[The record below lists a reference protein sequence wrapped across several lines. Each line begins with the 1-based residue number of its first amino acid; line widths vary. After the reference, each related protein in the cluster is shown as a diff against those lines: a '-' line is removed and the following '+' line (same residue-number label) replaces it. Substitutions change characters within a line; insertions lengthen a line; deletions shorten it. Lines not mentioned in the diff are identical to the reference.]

1 MPDSANGNEAEG
13 FYGYDAEAGW
23 AMDFY
28 DEPLSNLV
36 QEFSTEKTEEYEIL
50 PDDPESEQRRFQ
62 EKLEGFMQEQLPDL
76 REPAKK
82 TKEAQ
87 RSIWEAWKG
96 YVSRNARKDPN
107 QVILDLCRQLR
118 EAESICQAFLENYV
132 ERSVKPRLSLGPN
145 EMENV
150 RTVTSVNSVMQHWE
164 LLVGAAE
171 REVLQRM
178 RFKDSENTSLWRLAY
193 KKKEDGIAEGP
204 GMKIRR
210 WIEGDM
216 ADKYSLLREQTFVK
230 VEATIHD
237 ILLMLDILWTRA
249 EDILCDPSTRLA
261 MQQAIILDSMGGWRS
276 GSLMEFCYQNVEVA
290 VVRDPENHERTTL
303 IAEIT
308 VQQNKRPS
316 KRAQKSQDQIMSFT
330 VTCVPCEKICLL
342 RSLIACALQAG
353 AFEAG
358 FDSFETLLKQPKLEN
373 VDYVPLRWKEGMAKK
388 PIVPIKYYTFWR
400 IWHRILHVSEDL
412 ARLAFGDLAGRKD
425 ELNQF
430 LRQSTYKRDDQA
442 PLYPTSGD
450 LAGFEKRKDVSLLR
464 EKHREAIV
472 QHGSGSSAAK
482 RAGAK
487 VWDRVNA
494 LSALAVNRDLMCVE
508 NGAIERQR
516 GKRNVFSAVTV
527 LPGAAT

>member
-388 PIVPIKYYTFWR
+388 PIIPIKYYTFWR
-400 IWHRILHVSEDL
+400 IWHRILFVMGCRSPFRPYSMRVGTNC
-412 ARLAFGDLAGRKD
+412 RLDGR
-425 ELNQF
+425 
-430 LRQSTYKRDDQA
+430 R
-442 PLYPTSGD
+442 
-450 LAGFEKRKDVSLLR
+450 
-464 EKHREAIV
+464 I
-472 QHGSGSSAAK
+472 
-482 RAGAK
+482 
-487 VWDRVNA
+487 
-494 LSALAVNRDLMCVE
+494 
-508 NGAIERQR
+508 
-516 GKRNVFSAVTV
+516 
-527 LPGAAT
+527 AT